1 MLTFVLT
8 EMVMTCVVYM
18 HTWYLYVMSIV
29 AVSVFKRTMPVDGV
43 SIIKFA
49 VELQHF
55 VRTKQISFR

>member
-8 EMVMTCVVYM
+8 EMVIACVVYM

-49 VELQHF
+49 VKLQHL